1 MDIRRR
7 ARQPSTNGHTTS
19 GASQRTRQGY
29 LLIDRSTA
37 LSEALASARL
47 STVTK
52 SVDRFV
58 IVNCQLVRQHN
69 VEKEMGLKKHGEI
82 RTTASLPASHIEH
95 AKLTGHAVAPTRL
108 EMFERARSKIRFA
121 RAASAGRLL
130 LREQPKQ
137 AGTKQAA
144 AKHVPAMLA
153 QQMQLVLARQKC
165 ATKPPCSDAFGFQKT
180 SKTWRLNVAIFTK
193 RYSHSKKTPK
203 A

>member
-1 MDIRRR
+1 MDIRCR
-7 ARQPSTNGHTTS
+7 ARQSLTNGHTTS

-52 SVDRFV
+52 SVDRFF
-58 IVNCQLVRQHN
+58 IVDCQLVRQHN
-69 VEKEMGLKKHGEI
+69 VEKEMGLNKQGDI

-108 EMFERARSKIRFA
+108 EMFERGRPKIRFA
-121 RAASAGRLL
+121 RAASAGRLF

-144 AKHVPAMLA
+144 PKHVPAILA
-153 QQMQLVLARQKC
+153 RQMQLVRAREKW
-165 ATKPPCSDAFGFQKT
+165 AMKSPCSDALSFTKT
-180 SKTWRLNVAIFTK
+180 SKTRLLNVAIFTK
-193 RYSHSKKTPK
+193 RYSHSNKTPK